1 MTVTLVLG
9 CCEAI
14 RVKRFGTSLALK
26 RVGCGSLGCA
36 LCFLGEDG
44 IGALAMPVGP
54 PEAQTGRGDVNRPGS
69 VCQDRPGSPT
79 WLFPWGKAS
88 PTFFSGPWSPRSAW
102 AVSLLPALLIQ
113 GPVSL
118 DCELWSQKH
127 RAVLR
132 VVAQQLGNQLWTPH
146 CHFVAALI
154 VCQELNL
161 SGAQAPH
168 PRMSL
173 DQAPARKHFSS

>member
-1 MTVTLVLG
+1 MPCVFWVKMESGLLRCLWGLLRPRRAEVTLTAREVF
-9 CCEAI
+9 
-14 RVKRFGTSLALK
+14 VT
-26 RVGCGSLGCA
+26 
-36 LCFLGEDG
+36 
-44 IGALAMPVGP
+44 
-54 PEAQTGRGDVNRPGS
+54 
-69 VCQDRPGSPT
+69 QDRPGSPS
-79 WLFPWGKAS
+79 WLFLWGKGS

-132 VVAQQLGNQLWTPH
+132 VVAQQLGNQLWNLH